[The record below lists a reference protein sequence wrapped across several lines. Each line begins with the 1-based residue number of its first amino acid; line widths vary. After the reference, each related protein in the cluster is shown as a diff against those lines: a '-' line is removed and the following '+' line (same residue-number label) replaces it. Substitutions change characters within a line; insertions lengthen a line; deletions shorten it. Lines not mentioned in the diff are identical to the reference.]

1 MLRYLNDAIR
11 RLTNNQPLAKI
22 APDFHIAAVLKRCQC
37 QLRELPDGLIRNAT
51 GGVQFVLTEPGA
63 EE

>member
-22 APDFHIAAVLKRCQC
+22 APDFHIAAVLKRCEC

-51 GGVQFVLTEPGA
+51 GGFSLL
-63 EE
+63 